1 MTSCGIIR
9 PSEHEADGRERLNA
23 SAFRLRFFQPL
34 VSDDQMMQSY
44 ARFHRSGTR
53 NREGLAPAPRGPRQ
67 YDTVIRDAAKAEV
80 QEKSFGAVR
89 AFL

>member
-23 SAFRLRFFQPL
+23 SAFRLRFFQPFVL
-34 VSDDQMMQSY
+34 DDRMIHID
-44 ARFHRSGTR
+44 ARFNRSGTR
-53 NREGLAPAPRGPRQ
+53 GRQGPTPRGPRQ

-80 QEKSFGAVR
+80 QEKSFGAVP